1 MIMRRSRGATW
12 IAVCACLLALGCATP
27 PHSPSFDTSYSAPA
41 DWKLVEE
48 GKWGLRFKIPPSL
61 REVGFVNKSLWIH
74 EGTNL
79 RVIVDFSLPSSL
91 PDSLRRK
98 PNYSETR
105 LQFNGLPALVCSYD
119 QNISKGPAPLNR
131 VVALFFLETRPG
143 LGSPNEP
150 SYRIEFAAE
159 DQRNTALQILQTVR
173 FYQL

>member
-1 MIMRRSRGATW
+1 MTRKKFLSATW
-12 IAVCACLLALGCATP
+12 IAICAGLLALGCSRAS
-27 PHSPSFDTSYSAPA
+27 HSLSFDPSYSAPA
-41 DWKLVEE
+41 DWTLVED

-61 REVGFVNKSLWIH
+61 REAGFVNKSHWVH
-74 EGTNL
+74 EGRDL

-105 LQFNGLPALVCSYD
+105 LRINGLSALVCSYN
-119 QNISKGPAPLNR
+119 QNTDNDPALLNR
-131 VVALFFLETRPG
+131 VVALYFLETRPG

-150 SYRIEFAAE
+150 SYRIEFATE

-173 FYQL
+173 FYRS